1 MINLLIVCMGNI
13 CRSPMAQA
21 VLTKYI
27 ANAGLHGEISVES
40 AGTHASRAGE
50 KTDARA
56 EASLTRRGYE
66 VRRFRSRRFTPP
78 DFDLYDWI
86 LAMDSEN
93 FSALQ
98 AVCPPQHANKIQ
110 MYLAHSLNSSSQ
122 SVPDPYYGNAQGFDR
137 VLDLCEV
144 GAKYWMDRLGK

>member
-1 MINLLIVCMGNI
+1 
-13 CRSPMAQA
+13 MAQA

-27 ANAGLHGEISVES
+27 ANAGLGGEISVES

-50 KTDARA
+50 KADARA
-56 EASLTRRGYE
+56 EASLARRGYE

-78 DFDLYDWI
+78 DFDRYNWI

-98 AVCPPQHANKIQ
+98 ALCPPKHANKIQ
-110 MYLAHSLNSSSQ
+110 MYLAQSLNSSSQ
-122 SVPDPYYGNAQGFDR
+122 SVPDPYYGTAEGFDH
-137 VLDLCEV
+137 VLELCEV
-144 GAKYWMDRLGK
+144 GAKYWVDRLGK